1 MILTVTMNPSVD
13 IRYNLEHLNVDAVN
27 RVANVSKT
35 AGGKGLNVSRVLVQ
49 LEEEVAATGFLGGS
63 LGSFI
68 RTQINDLGINDR
80 FIDSIEDTRNCIA
93 IIHDGQQTEVLE
105 SGPVI
110 SEREQIEFLKQFRS
124 YVKNTE
130 IVTISGSLPKGLD
143 ANFYVKLLEIAH
155 EHDTKVLLDT
165 SGEALKV
172 SLKSAR
178 KPYLIKPNEDEL
190 ADIAGRE
197 INTKEQI
204 IEALKNPV
212 LDGISWIVVTL
223 GEQGALIRHEDQFY
237 QVQIP
242 KVEVKNPV
250 GSGDSVIAGFAAGI
264 RKNLADED
272 LIKFGISM
280 GILNA
285 MEEKTGHINPQKIEW
300 CTDQL
305 DVKNLSI

>member
-13 IRYNLEHLNVDAVN
+13 IRYNLEHLHLHAVN

-68 RTQINDLGINDR
+68 RTQITSLTIKDY
-80 FIDSIEDTRNCIA
+80 FIDSREDTRNCIA

-110 SEREQIEFLKQFRS
+110 SEEEQSEFLEQFHS
-124 YVKNTE
+124 HVKRAE
-130 IVTISGSLPKGLD
+130 VITISGSLPKGLD
-143 ANFYVKLLEIAH
+143 TNFYVKLLEIAQQH
-155 EHDTKVLLDT
+155 QVIVLLDT

-172 SLKSAR
+172 SLENEV

-190 ADIAGRE
+190 ADLVGKE
-197 INTKEQI
+197 IKTHEQV
-204 IEALKNPV
+204 IEALQNPI
-212 LDGISWIVVTL
+212 LDGIPWVVVTL
-223 GEQGALIRHEDQFY
+223 GGQGAMIRHENVLY

-242 KVEVKNPV
+242 AIEVKNPV

-264 RKNLADED
+264 RRKLPDEE

-280 GILNA
+280 GVLNA
-285 MEEKTGHINPQKIEW
+285 MQKKTGCIDPEKIEW
-300 CTDQL
+300 CTEQIYL
-305 DVKNLSI
+305 KKLTL

>member
-13 IRYNLEHLNVDAVN
+13 IRYNLEHFNLDAVN

-35 AGGKGLNVSRVLVQ
+35 AGGKGLNVSRVLIQ
-49 LEEEVAATGFLGGS
+49 LGEEVAATGFLGGS

-68 RTQINDLGINDR
+68 RTQISDLLIKDR

-110 SEREQIEFLKQFRS
+110 SEKEQTEFLEQFRS
-124 YVKNTE
+124 YVKNAE
-130 IVTISGSLPKGLD
+130 IVTVSGSLPKGLD
-143 ANFYVKLLEIAH
+143 TNFYTKLLEIAQ
-155 EHDTKVLLDT
+155 EHDAKVLLDT

-172 SLKSAR
+172 SLESVC

-190 ADIAGRE
+190 ADIAGKE
-197 INTKEQI
+197 INTKEQV
-204 IEALKNPV
+204 IEALQNPV
-212 LDGISWIVVTL
+212 LDGIPWIVVTL
-223 GEQGALIRHEDQFY
+223 GGQGALIRHEDQFY

-264 RKNLADED
+264 RRKLADEE

-280 GILNA
+280 GVLNA
-285 MEEKTGHINPQKIEW
+285 MEEKTGHIDPQKIEW
-300 CTDQL
+300 CTDQI
-305 DVKNLSI
+305 DMKKITI